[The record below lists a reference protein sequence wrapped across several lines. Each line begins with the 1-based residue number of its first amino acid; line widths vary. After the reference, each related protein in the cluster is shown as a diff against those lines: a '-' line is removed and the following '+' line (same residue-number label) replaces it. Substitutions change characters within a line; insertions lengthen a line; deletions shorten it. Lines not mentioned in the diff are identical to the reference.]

1 MPNLFIFTP
10 FLLLLYRTLSSK
22 TKFLVIVEP
31 WNLRKRE
38 IDVQRWTTT
47 WQSFH
52 VKSKLESSWERP
64 TDSTITSQRHCTT
77 MGISESRFS
86 IYPRRISHFPSPYTV
101 LRNNMTL
108 IFLKK
113 NFKPRFSPFL
123 PEKSH
128 FSRFSNFSKGKFRLE
143 CEHFRRENEKS
154 WKRRA
159 EWYQDTRFD
168 RRGFIYRTI
177 LERMEIGNTSNG
189 EESS

>member
-1 MPNLFIFTP
+1 MKLEKTWNRCP
-10 FLLLLYRTLSSK
+10 TLNNNVAEFPRQK
-22 TKFLVIVEP
+22 QVGKFVRATNRFNDNV
-31 WNLRKRE
+31 
-38 IDVQRWTTT
+38 TTT
-47 WQSFH
+47 
-52 VKSKLESSWERP
+52 LYN
-64 TDSTITSQRHCTT
+64 D

-159 EWYQDTRFD
+159 EWYQDTKFD
-168 RRGFIYRTI
+168 QRCFIYRTI

>member
-1 MPNLFIFTP
+1 MKLEKTWNRCP
-10 FLLLLYRTLSSK
+10 TLNNNVAEFPRQK
-22 TKFLVIVEP
+22 QVGKFVRATNRFNDNV
-31 WNLRKRE
+31 
-38 IDVQRWTTT
+38 TTT
-47 WQSFH
+47 
-52 VKSKLESSWERP
+52 LYN
-64 TDSTITSQRHCTT
+64 D
-77 MGISESRFS
+77 MGINESRFS
-86 IYPRRISHFPSPYTV
+86 IYPRRISHFPSPCYEIIWRV
-101 LRNNMTL
+101 

-113 NFKPRFSPFL
+113 NFKPCFPPFL

-168 RRGFIYRTI
+168 RRCFIYRTI